1 MKERIYLV
9 RQEAAGWTVS
19 VSGQAIAQPFER
31 REAAIAAASS
41 AVNKSRAEGCYAWI
55 KVMQTDETRPT
66 GYAQAPPEA
75 NAAGLVRGALAGI
88 AKLLSR

>member
-9 RQEAAGWTVS
+9 RQETAGWTVS
-19 VSGQAIAQPFER
+19 LSGQAIAEPFGR
-31 REAAIAAASS
+31 REEAVAAASS

-66 GYAQAPPEA
+66 GYARACSGGESR
-75 NAAGLVRGALAGI
+75 GSLRGALATI

>member
-19 VSGQAIAQPFER
+19 LSGQAIAEPFVR

-66 GYAQAPPEA
+66 GYATAEA
-75 NAAGLVRGALAGI
+75 AETPGPLRSAFTTL